1 MMFGK
6 SCWSLCIDVLTGR
19 LLANYLTTYAGT
31 HEMNAKKF
39 IAFLANAAVFALAS
53 PAVFVAAAPA
63 ASGAYKAPMNAY
75 GQPDLEGT
83 WTNATLTVLERP
95 KEYGTRK
102 VMTPDEVK
110 KVESDDAKLFAADAA
125 PRDPNFKT
133 TDLPHDC
140 GKGFSGAGC
149 GYNAAWID
157 PGTTV
162 MRVNG
167 EPRTSFITDPPDGRL
182 PPYKAGVTAPGV
194 EQYAHRGENPENMAL
209 SERCLSSFGYSA
221 GPVMLP
227 LLYNNN
233 YEIAQTKDTVAI
245 VVEMV
250 HDVRM
255 IHIGAK
261 HRTDGLR
268 PWMGDSIGWYEG
280 PTLVVETTNFPQAT
294 ALHGAWKELKVTERF
309 TRIGPHRILYQFK
322 VQDPTVWDTAWGGE
336 YEFSASKGRIFEYA
350 CHEGNYALGD
360 MLAGARA
367 DEAAAAARKT
377 TVATPSPTDST
388 TPVKKQ

>member
-1 MMFGK
+1 M
-6 SCWSLCIDVLTGR
+6 STRQL
-19 LLANYLTTYAGT
+19 
-31 HEMNAKKF
+31 
-39 IAFLANAAVFALAS
+39 IALSFR
-53 PAVFVAAAPA
+53 AAACALIMSPLFA
-63 ASGAYKAPMNAY
+63 AANPTAGLSKAPLNAY

-95 KEYGTRK
+95 KEYGTR
-102 VMTPDEVK
+102 VGLTPEEVA
-110 KVESDDAKLFAADAA
+110 KVEGSSAQLLAADNA
-125 PRDPNFKT
+125 PRDPKVKT
-133 TDLPHDC
+133 TDLPHEC
-140 GKGFSGAGC
+140 GLGFSGAGC

-167 EPRTSFITDPPDGRL
+167 EPRSSFITDPADGRL
-182 PPYKAGVTAPGV
+182 PPYKTGVRAPGM
-194 EQYAHRGENPENMAL
+194 EQYAHRGENPENMAV

-309 TRIGPHRILYQFK
+309 TRVGSHRILYQFR
-322 VQDPTVWDTAWGGE
+322 VQDPTVWDTSWGGE
-336 YEFSASKGRIFEYA
+336 YEFSASKGRVFEYA
-350 CHEGNYALGD
+350 CHEGNYALSN

-367 DEAAAAARKT
+367 DEATAAAKRTAT
-377 TVATPSPTDST
+377 ATPVSA
-388 TPVKKQ
+388 TPAKKQ

>member
-1 MMFGK
+1 MK
-6 SCWSLCIDVLTGR
+6 SKSFNA
-19 LLANYLTTYAGT
+19 LLASAVVLALIPAVLDAAAASTAAGT
-31 HEMNAKKF
+31 
-39 IAFLANAAVFALAS
+39 
-53 PAVFVAAAPA
+53 
-63 ASGAYKAPMNAY
+63 YKAPTNAY

-102 VMTPDEVK
+102 VMTPAEVK
-110 KVESDDAKLFAADAA
+110 KVEGDDAKLYAADAA
-125 PRDPNFKT
+125 PRDPKFKT
-133 TDLPHDC
+133 ADLPHDC

-167 EPRTSFITDPPDGRL
+167 EPRSSFITDPADGRL
-182 PPYKAGVTAPGV
+182 PPYKAGVSAPGM

-233 YEIAQTKDTVAI
+233 YQIAQTKDTVAI

-250 HDVRM
+250 HDVRV

-294 ALHGAWKELKVTERF
+294 ALQGAWKELKVTERF
-309 TRIGPHRILYQFK
+309 TRVGPNRILYQFK
-322 VQDPTVWDTAWGGE
+322 VQDPSVWDSAWGGE
-336 YEFSASKGRIFEYA
+336 YEFGAAKGRIFEYA
-350 CHEGNYALGD
+350 CHEGNYALGN

-367 DEAAAAARKT
+367 DEVAAAAKRSAN
-377 TVATPSPTDST
+377 ATPSPAATST
-388 TPVKKQ
+388 EKH

>member
-1 MMFGK
+1 
-6 SCWSLCIDVLTGR
+6 
-19 LLANYLTTYAGT
+19 
-31 HEMNAKKF
+31 MNAKTLT
-39 IAFLANAAVFALAS
+39 ALLAGAAISVLAAPSVFA
-53 PAVFVAAAPA
+53 VTTAPT
-63 ASGAYKAPMNAY
+63 SGAYKAPMNAY

-102 VMTPDEVK
+102 IMTPEEVA
-110 KVESDDAKLFAADAA
+110 KVEGSSAQLFAADNA
-125 PRDPNFKT
+125 PRDPKVKT
-133 TDLPHDC
+133 TDLPHEC
-140 GKGFSGAGC
+140 GLGFSGAGC

-167 EPRTSFITDPPDGRL
+167 EPRSSFITDPANGRL
-182 PPYKAGVTAPGV
+182 PPYKTGVKAPGM
-194 EQYAHRGENPENMAL
+194 EQYAHRGENPENMAV

-233 YEIAQTKDTVAI
+233 YEIAQTKNTVAI
-245 VVEMV
+245 DVEMV
-250 HDVRM
+250 HDVRI
-255 IHIGAK
+255 IHIGGK

-280 PTLVVETTNFPQAT
+280 PTLVIETTNFPQAT
-294 ALHGAWKELKVTERF
+294 ALHGAWKDLKVTERF
-309 TRIGPHRILYQFK
+309 TRVGPHRILYQFR
-322 VQDPTVWDTAWGGE
+322 VQDPTVWDASWGGE

-367 DEAAAAARKT
+367 DEATAAAKKTAAAAPAP
-377 TVATPSPTDST
+377 VA

>member
-1 MMFGK
+1 
-6 SCWSLCIDVLTGR
+6 
-19 LLANYLTTYAGT
+19 
-31 HEMNAKKF
+31 MNAKIF
-39 IAFLANAAVFALAS
+39 TALLAS
-53 PAVFVAAAPA
+53 AAILAIAPPTVFGAAGAP
-63 ASGAYKAPMNAY
+63 ASGAYKAPMNVY

-95 KEYGTRK
+95 KDYGTRK
-102 VMTPDEVK
+102 VMTPEEV
-110 KVESDDAKLFAADAA
+110 AKIEGSSAQLFAADNA
-125 PRDPNFKT
+125 PRDPKVKT
-133 TDLPHDC
+133 TDLPHEC
-140 GKGFSGAGC
+140 GLGFSGAGC

-167 EPRTSFITDPPDGRL
+167 EPRSSFITDPVDGRL
-182 PPYKAGVTAPGV
+182 PPYKTGVTAPGM

-250 HDVRM
+250 HDLRM

-309 TRIGPHRILYQFK
+309 TRVGSHRILYQFK
-322 VQDPTVWDTAWGGE
+322 VQDPTVWDTSWGGE

-350 CHEGNYALGD
+350 CHEGNYALED
-360 MLAGARA
+360 MLAGARS
-367 DEAAAAARKT
+367 DEATAAAKRTAT
-377 TVATPSPTDST
+377 ATPASTASPA
-388 TPVKKQ
+388 KKQ

>member
-1 MMFGK
+1 MSAKRFAALLVGAAISALTPPTVFG
-6 SCWSLCIDVLTGR
+6 T
-19 LLANYLTTYAGT
+19 
-31 HEMNAKKF
+31 E
-39 IAFLANAAVFALAS
+39 
-53 PAVFVAAAPA
+53 AAP

-102 VMTPDEVK
+102 VMTTEEV
-110 KVESDDAKLFAADAA
+110 AKIEGSSAQLFAADNA
-125 PRDPNFKT
+125 PRDPKVKT
-133 TDLPHDC
+133 TDLPHEC
-140 GKGFSGAGC
+140 GLGFSGAGC

-167 EPRTSFITDPPDGRL
+167 EPRSSFITDPVDGRL
-182 PPYKAGVTAPGV
+182 PPYKTGVRAPGL
-194 EQYAHRGENPENMAL
+194 EQYAHRGENPENMAV

-255 IHIGAK
+255 IHIGGK

-280 PTLVVETTNFPQAT
+280 PTLVIETTNFPQAT
-294 ALHGAWKELKVTERF
+294 ALQGAWKELKVTERF
-309 TRIGPHRILYQFK
+309 TRVGAHRILYQFR
-322 VQDPTVWDTAWGGE
+322 VQDPTVWDTSWSGE

-350 CHEGNYALGD
+350 CHEGNYALAD

-367 DEAAAAARKT
+367 DESAAAAKRTAT
-377 TVATPSPTDST
+377 ATPAAAATST
-388 TPVKKQ
+388 KKQ

>member
-1 MMFGK
+1 M
-6 SCWSLCIDVLTGR
+6 ST
-19 LLANYLTTYAGT
+19 
-31 HEMNAKKF
+31 KKF
-39 IAFLANAAVFALAS
+39 TALMAGAAISALAVSAALAGAAS
-53 PAVFVAAAPA
+53 PAA
-63 ASGAYKAPMNAY
+63 GAYKAPLNAY

-95 KEYGTRK
+95 KEYGERRG
-102 VMTPDEVK
+102 MTEEEVK
-110 KVESDDAKLFAADAA
+110 KVEGEDAKLVADGNA
-125 PRDPNFKT
+125 PTDPKVKT

-140 GKGFSGAGC
+140 GRGFSGAGC

-157 PGTTV
+157 PGSTV

-167 EPRTSFITDPPDGRL
+167 EPRSSFITDPTDGRL
-182 PPYKAGVTAPGV
+182 PPYKAGVRAPGM
-194 EQYAHRGENPENMAL
+194 EQYAHRGENPENMAV

-280 PTLVVETTNFPQAT
+280 STLVVETTNFPQAT

-309 TRIGPHRILYQFK
+309 TRVGPHRILYQFK
-322 VQDPTVWDTAWGGE
+322 VQDPTVWDTSWGGE

-350 CHEGNYALGD
+350 CHEGNYALSN

-367 DEAAAAARKT
+367 DESAAAGKRT
-377 TVATPSPTDST
+377 ATPAST
-388 TPVKKQ
+388 ATPAKKQ

>member
-1 MMFGK
+1 
-6 SCWSLCIDVLTGR
+6 
-19 LLANYLTTYAGT
+19 
-31 HEMNAKKF
+31 MNAKGLTASLAGAAALALS
-39 IAFLANAAVFALAS
+39 IPVALGATANA
-53 PAVFVAAAPA
+53 P
-63 ASGAYKAPMNAY
+63 SGTYVAPMNSY

-83 WTNATLTVLERP
+83 WTNATLTALERP
-95 KEYGTRK
+95 KEYGARK
-102 VMTPDEVK
+102 IMTPEEVK
-110 KVESDDAKLFAADAA
+110 KVEGEDAKLYAADAA

-167 EPRTSFITDPPDGRL
+167 EPRSSFITDPADGRL
-182 PPYKAGVTAPGV
+182 PPYKAGFKPPGM
-194 EQYAHRGENPENMAL
+194 EQYARRGENPENFAL

-233 YEIAQTKDTVAI
+233 YEIAQTKDSVAI
-245 VVEMV
+245 FVEMV

-255 IHIGAK
+255 IRIGAK

-294 ALHGAWKELKVTERF
+294 ALQGSWKDLKVTERF
-309 TRIGPHRILYQFK
+309 TRVGPHRILYQFK
-322 VQDPTVWDTAWGGE
+322 VQDPSVWDTAWSGE
-336 YEFSASKGRIFEYA
+336 YEFRASKGRIFEYA
-350 CHEGNYALGD
+350 CHEGNYAMGN

-367 DEAAAAARKT
+367 DESAAAAKSSAAK
-377 TVATPSPTDST
+377 P
-388 TPVKKQ
+388 

>member
-1 MMFGK
+1 MNTKRIAG
-6 SCWSLCIDVLTGR
+6 
-19 LLANYLTTYAGT
+19 LLLG
-31 HEMNAKKF
+31 
-39 IAFLANAAVFALAS
+39 AAISALAA
-53 PAVFVAAAPA
+53 PVVFGTATTPTTE
-63 ASGAYKAPMNAY
+63 AYKAPMNAY

-95 KEYGTRK
+95 KEYGTRRA
-102 VMTPDEVK
+102 MTPEEVK
-110 KVESDDAKLFAADAA
+110 KVESDDAKLYAADAA
-125 PRDPNFKT
+125 PRDPKFKT

-167 EPRTSFITDPPDGRL
+167 EPRSSFITDPANGRL
-182 PPYKAGVTAPGV
+182 PPYKAGVRAPGM

-209 SERCLSSFGYSA
+209 SERCLTSFGYSA

-250 HDVRM
+250 HDVRI
-255 IHIGAK
+255 IHIGAQ

-280 PTLVVETTNFPQAT
+280 PTLVVETTNFPKAT
-294 ALHGAWKELKVTERF
+294 ELYGAWKALKVTERF
-309 TRIGPHRILYQFK
+309 TRVGPHRILYQFK
-322 VQDPTVWDTAWGGE
+322 VQDPTVWDASWGGE

-350 CHEGNYALGD
+350 CHEGNYALAD

-367 DEAAAAARKT
+367 DDAAAAAKRT
-377 TVATPSPTDST
+377 ATATPAEAA
-388 TPVKKQ
+388 PVKKQ

>member
-1 MMFGK
+1 MNTRRF
-6 SCWSLCIDVLTGR
+6 TA
-19 LLANYLTTYAGT
+19 LLAG
-31 HEMNAKKF
+31 
-39 IAFLANAAVFALAS
+39 AAISALAA
-53 PAVFVAAAPA
+53 PTVFGATAAPT
-63 ASGAYKAPMNAY
+63 SSTYKAPMNAH

-102 VMTPDEVK
+102 VMTAEEV
-110 KVESDDAKLFAADAA
+110 AKIEGSSAQLFAADNA
-125 PRDPNFKT
+125 PRDPKVKT
-133 TDLPHDC
+133 TDLPHEC
-140 GKGFSGAGC
+140 GLGFSGAGC

-167 EPRTSFITDPPDGRL
+167 EPQSSFITDPADGRL
-182 PPYKAGVTAPGV
+182 PPYKTGVTAPGM

-309 TRIGPHRILYQFK
+309 TRVGSHRILYQFK
-322 VQDPTVWDTAWGGE
+322 VQDPTVWDTSWGGE

-350 CHEGNYALGD
+350 CHEGNYALEG
-360 MLAGARA
+360 MLSGARA
-367 DEAAAAARKT
+367 DEVAAAAKRTATAVPASAATPARK
-377 TVATPSPTDST
+377 
-388 TPVKKQ
+388 Q

>member
-1 MMFGK
+1 MNTKRIAG
-6 SCWSLCIDVLTGR
+6 
-19 LLANYLTTYAGT
+19 LLAGT
-31 HEMNAKKF
+31 A
-39 IAFLANAAVFALAS
+39 ISALAAS
-53 PAVFVAAAPA
+53 VVFGTATAPTSA
-63 ASGAYKAPMNAY
+63 AYKAPMNAY

-83 WTNATLTVLERP
+83 WTNATLTVLQRP
-95 KEYGTRK
+95 KEYGTRL
-102 VMTPDEVK
+102 VMTAEEVK
-110 KVESDDAKLFAADAA
+110 KVESDDAKLYAADAA
-125 PRDPNFKT
+125 PRDPKFKT

-167 EPRTSFITDPPDGRL
+167 EPRSSFITDPATGRL
-182 PPYKAGVTAPGV
+182 PPYKAGVTAPGM

-209 SERCLSSFGYSA
+209 SERCLTSFGYSA

-250 HDVRM
+250 HDVRV

-294 ALHGAWKELKVTERF
+294 ALYGAWKELKVTERF
-309 TRIGPHRILYQFK
+309 TRVGAHRILYQFK
-322 VQDPTVWDTAWGGE
+322 VQDPTVWDTSWGGE

-350 CHEGNYALGD
+350 CHEGNYALAD

-367 DEAAAAARKT
+367 DDAAAAAKRT
-377 TVATPSPTDST
+377 ATAAPASEASPA
-388 TPVKKQ
+388 KKQ

>member
-1 MMFGK
+1 MSTKQLIALSFGAAMSALMM
-6 SCWSLCIDVLTGR
+6 
-19 LLANYLTTYAGT
+19 
-31 HEMNAKKF
+31 
-39 IAFLANAAVFALAS
+39 S
-53 PAVFVAAAPA
+53 PVYAAANPA
-63 ASGAYKAPMNAY
+63 PVAYKAPLNNY

-95 KEYGTRK
+95 KEYGARL
-102 VMTPDEVK
+102 VMTPEEVK
-110 KVESDDAKLFAADAA
+110 KVEGDDAKLYAADAA
-125 PRDPNFKT
+125 PRDPKFKT
-133 TDLPHDC
+133 TDLPNEC

-167 EPRTSFITDPPDGRL
+167 EPRSSFITDPANGRL
-182 PPYKAGVTAPGV
+182 PPYKTGVKAPGM
-194 EQYAHRGENPENMAL
+194 EQYAHRGENPENMAV

-245 VVEMV
+245 NVEMV
-250 HDVRM
+250 HDVRI
-255 IHIGAK
+255 IHIGGK

-294 ALHGAWKELKVTERF
+294 ALYGAWKELKVTERL
-309 TRIGPHRILYQFK
+309 TRVGPHRILYQFR
-322 VQDPTVWDTAWGGE
+322 VQDPTVWDTSWGGE
-336 YEFSASKGRIFEYA
+336 YEFSASNGRIFEYA
-350 CHEGNYALGD
+350 CHEGNYALAD

-367 DEAAAAARKT
+367 DEATAAAKKT
-377 TVATPSPTDST
+377 ADAAPASAATPA
-388 TPVKKQ
+388 KKQ

>member
-1 MMFGK
+1 
-6 SCWSLCIDVLTGR
+6 
-19 LLANYLTTYAGT
+19 
-31 HEMNAKKF
+31 MNAKSF
-39 IAFLANAAVFALAS
+39 TALLVGAAISALVPPTVFGA
-53 PAVFVAAAPA
+53 AAAPV
-63 ASGAYKAPMNAY
+63 SGAYKAPINAY

-95 KEYGTRK
+95 KEYGNRRGLT
-102 VMTPDEVK
+102 TEEV
-110 KVESDDAKLFAADAA
+110 AKIEGSSAQLFAADNA
-125 PRDPNFKT
+125 PRDPKVKT
-133 TDLPHDC
+133 TDLPHEC
-140 GKGFSGAGC
+140 GLGFSGAGC

-167 EPRTSFITDPPDGRL
+167 EPRSSFITDPADGRL
-182 PPYKAGVTAPGV
+182 PPYKTGVRAPGM
-194 EQYAHRGENPENMAL
+194 EQYAHRGENPENMAV

-233 YEIAQTKDTVAI
+233 YQFAQTKDTVAI

-255 IHIGAK
+255 VHIGAK

-309 TRIGPHRILYQFK
+309 TRVGSHRILYQFR
-322 VQDPTVWDTAWGGE
+322 VQDPTVWDTSWGGE
-336 YEFSASKGRIFEYA
+336 YEFSASKGRVFEYA
-350 CHEGNYALGD
+350 CHEGNYALSN

-367 DEAAAAARKT
+367 DESAAAART
-377 TVATPSPTDST
+377 ATATPASA
-388 TPVKKQ
+388 TPAKKQ

>member
-1 MMFGK
+1 
-6 SCWSLCIDVLTGR
+6 
-19 LLANYLTTYAGT
+19 
-31 HEMNAKKF
+31 MNAKKF
-39 IAFLANAAVFALAS
+39 TVLLAGAAISALAAPVVFAA
-53 PAVFVAAAPA
+53 AAAPG
-63 ASGAYKAPMNAY
+63 SGSYKAPMNAY

-83 WTNATLTVLERP
+83 WTNATLTALERP

-102 VMTPDEVK
+102 VMTAEEV
-110 KVESDDAKLFAADAA
+110 AKIEGSTAQLFAADNA
-125 PRDPNFKT
+125 PRDPKVKT
-133 TDLPHDC
+133 TDLPYEC
-140 GKGFSGAGC
+140 GLGFSGAGC

-167 EPRTSFITDPPDGRL
+167 EPRSSFVTDPADGRL
-182 PPYKAGVTAPGV
+182 PPYKTGVTAPGM
-194 EQYAHRGENPENMAL
+194 EQYAHRGENPENMEL

-250 HDVRM
+250 HDVRV
-255 IHIGAK
+255 IHIDGK

-294 ALHGAWKELKVTERF
+294 ALNGAWKELKVTERF
-309 TRIGPHRILYQFK
+309 TRVGPHRILYQFN
-322 VQDPTVWDTAWGGE
+322 VQDPSVWDSSWGGE

-350 CHEGNYALGD
+350 CHEGNYALGG

-367 DEAAAAARKT
+367 DDAAAAAKKT
-377 TVATPSPTDST
+377 AAPAPAA